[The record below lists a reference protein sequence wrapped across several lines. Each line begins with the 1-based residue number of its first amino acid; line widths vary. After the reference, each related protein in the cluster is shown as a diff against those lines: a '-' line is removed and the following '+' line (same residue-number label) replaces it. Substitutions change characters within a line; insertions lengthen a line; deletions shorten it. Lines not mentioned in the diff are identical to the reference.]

1 MHRIDKQLTRFRA
14 LASGEEVP
22 LDVAAT
28 RIVRALG
35 KSGLL
40 RWCVPKAHGGMEPTI
55 RLQALCAIRDEL
67 AYRSGL
73 ADTMFA
79 MQGLG
84 SMPVTLAG
92 TAAQKREILRPTAA
106 GEAIGAFAITEPEA
120 GSDVASMR
128 ATARKRRGGY
138 VIDGVKQFISNAGIA
153 DYYSL
158 FARTGKRI
166 SAFVIRK
173 DWIEPGAIE
182 TLEVMAPHPIG
193 TLRLRGCEVPA
204 RARLGREGDG
214 LAIAYGTLGI
224 FRATV
229 AAAACGLARRALD
242 EAVRHASRRR
252 QFGRPLAKFQSVRFA
267 LAEMST
273 ELAAARLLVREA
285 ADAHDFGRGPG
296 TLSAQAKLFATEAAQ
311 RIVDRAVQI
320 HGGRGVVVGETVE
333 RLYREVRA
341 LRIYEGT
348 SEILKLII
356 SNGML
361 GK

>member
-1 MHRIDKQLTRFRA
+1 MTSLDRQIRRFLR
-14 LASGEEVP
+14 SVPGEETP
-22 LDVAAT
+22 LDVASV

-40 RWCVPKAHGGMEPTI
+40 RWCVPKAYGGMTPKI
-55 RLQALCAIRDEL
+55 RLQALCAVRDEL
-67 AYRSGL
+67 AYHSGL
-73 ADTMFA
+73 VDAMFA

-92 TAAQKREILRPTAA
+92 TTAQKREILRPTAA

-120 GSDVASMR
+120 GSDVASMQ
-128 ATARKRRGGY
+128 ATARRRRGGY

-153 DYYSL
+153 DYYTL
-158 FARTGKRI
+158 FARTGKRV
-166 SAFVIRK
+166 SAFIVRK
-173 DWIEPGAIE
+173 EWIEPGAIR
-182 TLEVMAPHPIG
+182 TFNVMAPHPIG
-193 TLRLRGCEVPA
+193 TLELQGCEVPA

-214 LAIAYGTLGI
+214 LRIAFATLEA

-242 EAVRHASRRR
+242 EAVRYASRRR

-267 LAEMST
+267 VAEMAT
-273 ELAAARLLVREA
+273 ELTSARLLVREA
-285 ADAHDFGRGPG
+285 ADAHDFGDDVN
-296 TLSAQAKLFATEAAQ
+296 TLSAMAKLHATETAQ

-348 SEILKLII
+348 SEILKLIV